1 MAEITIRFRRD
12 GKTGKR
18 EIVVHLESDADA
30 LPHEHE
36 QDHRRM
42 VEALTGLKLG
52 EDLGDIVIE
61 RTPAEATR
69 SPSEAGEVEPTP
81 APVRETEKNRG

>member
-18 EIVVHLESDADA
+18 EIVVHLESDPDA

-42 VEALTGLKLG
+42 VEQLSGLKLG

-61 RTPAEATR
+61 RVPAEGTKT
-69 SPSEAGEVEPTP
+69 GEVQPE
-81 APVRETEKNRG
+81 APVPQREAEKNRG

>member
-18 EIVVHLESDADA
+18 EIVVHLESDPDA

-42 VEALTGLKLG
+42 VEALVGLKLG
-52 EDLGDIVIE
+52 ADLGDVVIE
-61 RTPAEATR
+61 RIPAEGTKT
-69 SPSEAGEVEPTP
+69 GEVEP
-81 APVRETEKNRG
+81 APLPQRETEKNRG